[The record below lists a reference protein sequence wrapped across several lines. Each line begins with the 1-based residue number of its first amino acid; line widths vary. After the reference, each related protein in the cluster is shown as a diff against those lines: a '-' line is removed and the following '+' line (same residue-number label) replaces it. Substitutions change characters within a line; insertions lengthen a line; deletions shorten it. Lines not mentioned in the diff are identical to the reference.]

1 MNNFYPKRI
10 VYILSVLALF
20 ILASCA
26 NIPLKTIPPPSPT
39 AKLRIYVL
47 PFTVQGN
54 WGTPHEEFVDNTI
67 RRVEEFLDQTGIYE
81 VVTKSDVRAVLGD
94 QSPSKW
100 QMERNGW
107 AFARDTGRALHAD
120 YVMIIERGKERGR
133 LGGADVLFTQTII
146 NTETGKIFEAW
157 SMADRIDRWEQNKM
171 MMALKATYRDI
182 FSSAKK
188 DMLET
193 AIKKSERRVLQ
204 DKNVA
209 PIQPPPDVP
218 ARVDPKPQLAAPEMK
233 KPEPDKHVI
242 AKQEVRT
249 PEPDKTQIA
258 VKQDKA
264 VTVTP
269 KPVDIPAKS
278 EPKPQVPAP
287 EAKKPEPLLQD
298 KKKAD
303 TSKPVDVPVRSEPKP
318 QVPAPE
324 AKKLEPLLQDKKKA
338 DTSKPVDVPVKSELK
353 PQVPAPERNKPEPP
367 EKGMLKVADKTPVMP
382 GEAVFSGEVRLV
394 IYDLEASENF
404 KTVALILT
412 EVLREELFR
421 LKRFTLVNRE
431 TLQQILSEMALQQT
445 GLIDEKQAVKAGKGL
460 AANQIVTGKLGM
472 LGKTYILQAKRIDV
486 ETFATL
492 SFAST
497 KFVQG
502 QEEDVLSRLPDL
514 AKSLAGLQQ

>member
-1 MNNFYPKRI
+1 MNSFYFKHI
-10 VYILSVLALF
+10 VYTLSVLALF
-20 ILASCA
+20 VLTSCA
-26 NIPLKTIPPPSPT
+26 SIRLKTIPPPSPT
-39 AKLRIYVL
+39 AKLRVYVQ

-54 WGTPHEEFVDNTI
+54 WGTPHEEFVDKTI
-67 RRVEEFLDQTGIYE
+67 GRVEEFLDQTGIYE

-94 QSPSKW
+94 QSPDRW

-107 AFARDTGRALHAD
+107 AFARDIGRALHAD

-133 LGGADVLFTQTII
+133 LGGAEVLFTNIII

-157 SMADRIDRWEQNKM
+157 SMADRVDRSDHDKM
-171 MMALKATYRDI
+171 MMAVKAAYRDI
-182 FSSAKK
+182 FSSAKQ

-193 AIKKSERRVLQ
+193 AIKKCESRVLQ
-204 DKNVA
+204 DKNIA
-209 PIQPPPDVP
+209 AIQPPADVP
-218 ARVDPKPQLAAPEMK
+218 A
-233 KPEPDKHVI
+233 
-242 AKQEVRT
+242 
-249 PEPDKTQIA
+249 
-258 VKQDKA
+258 KA
-264 VTVTP
+264 
-269 KPVDIPAKS
+269 
-278 EPKPQVPAP
+278 EPKPQATAP
-287 EAKKPEPLLQD
+287 EAKKPEPDKHLIVKQD
-298 KKKAD
+298 VHAPEPGKTQIATRQNKIVAA
-303 TSKPVDVPVRSEPKP
+303 TQPPADVPVKSEPKP
-318 QVPAPE
+318 QVSA
-324 AKKLEPLLQDKKKA
+324 
-338 DTSKPVDVPVKSELK
+338 
-353 PQVPAPERNKPEPP
+353 PEPP
-367 EKGMLKVADKTPVMP
+367 EKGKLKVADKTPVMP

-394 IYDLEASENF
+394 IYDLEAPENF

-460 AANQIVTGKLGM
+460 AANQVVTGKLGM

-492 SFAST
+492 GIAST

>member
-1 MNNFYPKRI
+1 MNNFYPKHS

-20 ILASCA
+20 ILTSCA
-26 NIPLKTIPPPSPT
+26 NIPLKTIPPPLPT
-39 AKLRIYVL
+39 AKLRVYVQ

-54 WGTPHEEFVDNTI
+54 WITPHEEYVDKTI
-67 RRVEEFLDQTGIYE
+67 SRVEEFLDQTGIYE
-81 VVTKSDVRAVLGD
+81 VVTKNDVRAVLGD
-94 QSPSKW
+94 QSPAKW

-107 AFARDTGRALHAD
+107 AFARDVGRALHAD
-120 YVMIIERGKERGR
+120 YVMIIERGKERGK
-133 LGGADVLFTQTII
+133 LGGADVLFTNIII

-157 SMADRIDRWEQNKM
+157 SMADRIDRWEQDKM

-193 AIKKSERRVLQ
+193 AIKKSENRVLQ

-209 PIQPPPDVP
+209 PIQPPADIP
-218 ARVDPKPQLAAPEMK
+218 AKVDPKPQATASEAK
-233 KPEPDKHVI
+233 KSEPDKHLI
-242 AKQEVRT
+242 AKQEVRA
-249 PEPDKTQIA
+249 PEPGKIQIA

-264 VTVTP
+264 VTVTS

-278 EPKPQVPAP
+278 EPKPQVTAP
-287 EAKKPEPLLQD
+287 EAKKPEPLLRE
-298 KKKAD
+298 KKKTD
-303 TSKPVDVPVRSEPKP
+303 TSKPADVPVKSEPKP
-318 QVPAPE
+318 QVSAPE
-324 AKKLEPLLQDKKKA
+324 P
-338 DTSKPVDVPVKSELK
+338 T
-353 PQVPAPERNKPEPP
+353 
-367 EKGMLKVADKTPVMP
+367 EKGKLKVADKTPVMP

-394 IYDLEASENF
+394 IYDLEAPENF

-431 TLQQILSEMALQQT
+431 TLQQVLSEMALQQT

-460 AANQIVTGKLGM
+460 AANQVVTGKLGM

-492 SFAST
+492 GIVST